1 MKVVENFQLI
11 EAEDFEA
18 EESEDTMSILS
29 RYVSE
34 SETELDKGV
43 IQNLIREVYQEACE
57 VI

>member
-1 MKVVENFQLI
+1 M
-11 EAEDFEA
+11 A
-18 EESEDTMSILS
+18 EESEDTMSILA

-43 IQNLIREVYQEACE
+43 IQNLIREVYQEKCE